1 MAVDTRGSSREFR
14 PAVPVRAEGS
24 GKPLQRLFSA
34 THCAILGESAAPG
47 KPEIKNA
54 MAAGPSPRQAM
65 EIELSK
71 LSSPRIFL
79 VRMLV
84 FLVLGALI
92 AVVLYKQVVA
102 AFLANPGLNALIC
115 AVLLIGIILA
125 FRQVIRLYPEVAW
138 VNNFRIADPGLALER
153 RPRLLA
159 PMAAILGG
167 ERSGRIAVSPQ
178 IMRHLLDSIAT
189 RLDEARDISRY
200 MTGLLVFLGLLGT
213 FWGLIETVGSI
224 GAVIGGLK
232 VTGDAGS
239 LFDTLKEGLAAP
251 LAGMGISFSSSLFG
265 LAGSLILGFLDLQS
279 SQAQN
284 RFYTDLEDWLASTV
298 RGSAPEGDVAGSAEL
313 QNALERLRLTLE
325 DGGAN
330 RATTSAMANLAEA
343 IQSLVAHMRAEQ
355 QMIREWADAQGEQ
368 NREIKELLTVLV
380 KQPEKS

>member
-1 MAVDTRGSSREFR
+1 MPSG
-14 PAVPVRAEGS
+14 PAARSE
-24 GKPLQRLFSA
+24 
-34 THCAILGESAAPG
+34 
-47 KPEIKNA
+47 
-54 MAAGPSPRQAM
+54 M

-84 FLVLGALI
+84 FLVLCALVTI
-92 AVVLYKQVVA
+92 VLYKQIIN
-102 AFLANPGLNALIC
+102 AFFANPGLNALIGM
-115 AVLLIGIILA
+115 VLLIGTILS

-138 VNNFRIADPGLALER
+138 VNNFRIADPGLAIDR

-167 ERSGRIAVSPQ
+167 ERTGRMSISQ
-178 IMRHLLDSIAT
+178 QTMRHLLDSIAT

-213 FWGLIETVGSI
+213 FWGLIETVGSV
-224 GAVIGGLK
+224 GKVIDGLK
-232 VTGDAGS
+232 VGGDAGA

-251 LAGMGISFSSSLFG
+251 LGGMGISFSSSLFG

-298 RGSAPEGDVAGSAEL
+298 REYSGEGAAGVSGEL
-313 QNALERLRLTLE
+313 QHAMEKLRAVVE
-325 DGGAN
+325 EGGGT
-330 RATTSAMANLAEA
+330 RGTTAAMANLAEA
-343 IQSLVAHMRAEQ
+343 IQGLVAHMRTEQ
-355 QMIREWADAQGEQ
+355 QMIREWADGQGEQ
-368 NREIKELLTVLV
+368 NREIKKLLERIAR
-380 KQPEKS
+380 QPEKS